1 MLNHTCRKQKTN
13 KPKIIQS
20 RNIGIKVVFFMSR
33 MHVKIANLT
42 FVREHFISDVPFESL
57 KQVLREPLLG
67 VKLPYDP
74 FRYVGL
80 SVGALVHNCNIRE

>member
-1 MLNHTCRKQKTN
+1 
-13 KPKIIQS
+13 
-20 RNIGIKVVFFMSR
+20 MSR

-42 FVREHFISDVPFESL
+42 FDREHFISDVPFESL